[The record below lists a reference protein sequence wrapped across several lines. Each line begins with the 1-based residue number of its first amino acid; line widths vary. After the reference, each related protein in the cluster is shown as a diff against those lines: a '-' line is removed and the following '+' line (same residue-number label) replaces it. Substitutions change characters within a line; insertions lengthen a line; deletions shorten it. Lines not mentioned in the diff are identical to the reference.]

1 MEKDMEYYVRISGK
15 AIVKNVERRKELT
28 ESIVDEYTKSNKKD
42 ICIIASG
49 SSLNGAMMAESFMNK
64 YMNCNVICISPTDYL
79 DYKKEF
85 VKDRFIIL
93 VSQSGCSTNVIRAA
107 EDLNKD
113 GISYV
118 ALTGNLEGDL
128 KDYAEK
134 LIEYGVGNET
144 IDYVTLGL
152 TTLNEFLILFSLE
165 VAYRLKKVSEQAYE
179 ELVNQIK
186 QCGRIGSEIFE
197 KSVEFTK
204 KHYEELFKMDK
215 AIIVSDGPNMG
226 TAREAALKFGE
237 TLKIPTIY
245 YESEEYVHGPNMQLT
260 PGYAVFFI
268 DTNTKNNRMNEV
280 YEATKLV
287 TEYTYLITNKQVY
300 ENERVIKNVNGI
312 IPELTPLF
320 TIVPFQYI
328 SANVTKKK
336 NNFKCHPYFERF
348 EEKIHCKTDDYEE
361 VMKKKIEKDK
371 EMEEQ

>member
-245 YESEEYVHGPNMQLT
+245 YESE
-260 PGYAVFFI
+260 
-268 DTNTKNNRMNEV
+268 
-280 YEATKLV
+280 
-287 TEYTYLITNKQVY
+287 
-300 ENERVIKNVNGI
+300 
-312 IPELTPLF
+312 
-320 TIVPFQYI
+320 
-328 SANVTKKK
+328 
-336 NNFKCHPYFERF
+336 
-348 EEKIHCKTDDYEE
+348 
-361 VMKKKIEKDK
+361 
-371 EMEEQ
+371 

>member
-144 IDYVTLGL
+144 IDYFRID
-152 TTLNEFLILFSLE
+152 N
-165 VAYRLKKVSEQAYE
+165 
-179 ELVNQIK
+179 IK
-186 QCGRIGSEIFE
+186 
-197 KSVEFTK
+197 
-204 KHYEELFKMDK
+204 
-215 AIIVSDGPNMG
+215 
-226 TAREAALKFGE
+226 
-237 TLKIPTIY
+237 
-245 YESEEYVHGPNMQLT
+245 
-260 PGYAVFFI
+260 
-268 DTNTKNNRMNEV
+268 
-280 YEATKLV
+280 
-287 TEYTYLITNKQVY
+287 
-300 ENERVIKNVNGI
+300 
-312 IPELTPLF
+312 
-320 TIVPFQYI
+320 
-328 SANVTKKK
+328 
-336 NNFKCHPYFERF
+336 
-348 EEKIHCKTDDYEE
+348 
-361 VMKKKIEKDK
+361 
-371 EMEEQ
+371 